1 MNNERDIIMNTQ
13 PYAEDL
19 GVCDSKGKAT
29 VNAPVQDVVYTP
41 GPWRVVRDRE
51 NHWGMIEVVGSSIL
65 TIRGFTIATNVSAQK
80 AAQIERDANLIAA
93 APQMLEALRLI
104 ANLDY
109 KNAATNLSALNAV
122 NIARKAIRES
132 TGEVV

>member
-19 GVCDSKGKAT
+19 GICDSKGKAPMS
-29 VNAPVQDVVYTP
+29 APVQNTVHTP
-41 GPWRVVRDRE
+41 GPWRVVRDRD

-65 TIRGFTIATNVSAQK
+65 TIQGFTVATNVSPQK

-104 ANLDY
+104 AKLDY
-109 KNAATNLSALNAV
+109 KKAATNLSAFNAV
-122 NIARKAIRES
+122 NIAKKAIREA